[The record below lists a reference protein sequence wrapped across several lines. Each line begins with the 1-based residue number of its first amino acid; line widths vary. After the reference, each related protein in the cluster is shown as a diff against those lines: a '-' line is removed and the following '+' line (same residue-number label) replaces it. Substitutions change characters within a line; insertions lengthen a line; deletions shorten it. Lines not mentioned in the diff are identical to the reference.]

1 MSDQKCIYW
10 NETFRLIFK
19 HRVVLNRKRNDL
31 FNVGNFEAFLWLS
44 FQRSGIRR
52 VTTDKFY
59 VRYVSYDIT
68 VECFKRLSLFQAST
82 AFSTLWS
89 LDMISLTSQECNIN
103 SSGTI
108 IVVLS
113 KLYYDYF
120 RRSLSTRRKSDINS
134 HRSAFT
140 FSFNPQN
147 SDSFNVWILPKL
159 LFTNLTP
166 SCLYLTPDYL
176 DWLDVAFSKCIQNTK
191 DWSTN

>member
-1 MSDQKCIYW
+1 MRVLKKYSKSVKMVKIIHKRKSWMTKKCIYW
-10 NETFRLIFK
+10 NETFKLIFK
-19 HRVVLNRKRNDL
+19 HRVILSRKRNDL

-89 LDMISLTSQECNIN
+89 LDMISLTSQECIIN

-140 FSFNPQN
+140 FSFNPKTWQ
-147 SDSFNVWILPKL
+147 P
-159 LFTNLTP
+159 
-166 SCLYLTPDYL
+166 
-176 DWLDVAFSKCIQNTK
+176 
-191 DWSTN
+191 

>member
-1 MSDQKCIYW
+1 MRDSKNCQNGQNNSQKKALNDQKCIYR

-19 HRVVLNRKRNDL
+19 HRVILSRKRNDL

-89 LDMISLTSQECNIN
+89 LDMISLTSQECIIN

-120 RRSLSTRRKSDINS
+120 RRSLSTRKKSDINS

-140 FSFNPQN
+140 FSFNPKTWQ
-147 SDSFNVWILPKL
+147 P
-159 LFTNLTP
+159 
-166 SCLYLTPDYL
+166 
-176 DWLDVAFSKCIQNTK
+176 
-191 DWSTN
+191 